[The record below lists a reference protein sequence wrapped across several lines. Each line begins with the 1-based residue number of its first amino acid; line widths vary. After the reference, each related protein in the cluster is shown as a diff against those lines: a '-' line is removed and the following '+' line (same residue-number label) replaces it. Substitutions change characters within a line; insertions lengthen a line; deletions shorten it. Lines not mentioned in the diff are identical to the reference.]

1 VPLNDTFTGDFGH
14 QIHQLIDTD
23 QFVRSQVERLR
34 IIGAHNPVDSFNAVV
49 DVHERTALFSISPDL
64 YFISV
69 GSQGDLATDSRW
81 SLLLASFLSAQGSVV
96 IVEAERSSV
105 EAVVFTVILAELFHK
120 ELLGTV
126 SFLGLGRG
134 VVFFPQ
140 IGNLVGALPK
150 VL

>member
-1 VPLNDTFTGDFGH
+1 VPLKDAFTGDFGH

-23 QFVRSQVERLR
+23 QLVRSQVERLR

-81 SLLLASFLSAQGSVV
+81 SLLLASFVSAQGVLSHCG
-96 IVEAERSSV
+96 S
-105 EAVVFTVILAELFHK
+105 
-120 ELLGTV
+120 
-126 SFLGLGRG
+126 
-134 VVFFPQ
+134 
-140 IGNLVGALPK
+140 GAL
-150 VL
+150 

>member
-1 VPLNDTFTGDFGH
+1 
-14 QIHQLIDTD
+14 
-23 QFVRSQVERLR
+23 
-34 IIGAHNPVDSFNAVV
+34 
-49 DVHERTALFSISPDL
+49 
-64 YFISV
+64 
-69 GSQGDLATDSRW
+69 
-81 SLLLASFLSAQGSVV
+81 
-96 IVEAERSSV
+96 VEAERSSV

-126 SFLGLGRG
+126 SFLGLGRV